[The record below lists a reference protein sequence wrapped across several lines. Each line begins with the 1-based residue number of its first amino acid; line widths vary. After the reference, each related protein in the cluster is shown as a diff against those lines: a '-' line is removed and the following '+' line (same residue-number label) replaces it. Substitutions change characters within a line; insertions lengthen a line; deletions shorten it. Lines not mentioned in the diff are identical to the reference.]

1 MAQGKLLG
9 KRAMYK
15 TVKRKYDIWLIRR
28 DQVKREMSLA
38 STFDVANRHLFRMDM
53 GGIRVKIQFF
63 CSVVLL
69 CYFVVLL

>member
-1 MAQGKLLG
+1 M
-9 KRAMYK
+9 
-15 TVKRKYDIWLIRR
+15 
-28 DQVKREMSLA
+28 KREMSLA